1 MNSFDIN
8 LYTFIATIAIAVLG
22 WIFAL
27 WLQGKNIKQQHKIQ
41 IKYDIYKQFVQIHK
55 EAQDTLSK
63 LGASTGTPFI
73 LMESSMIPFDLKLKK
88 QFKDV
93 WLPYSESECVFE
105 GEQKW
110 TSYVQ
115 DIKRFYSEFSNKNVS
130 LLYVFED
137 WTAALGSLIPAKD
150 TLFKEI
156 SLLQKTINEQS
167 DLLQMYSVK
176 SGHDWRKWDRAE
188 IQKIADNIR
197 DGAYGIGCYL
207 GDFMVLVHNELLA
220 KYFKQKRLT
229 RKTLDPK
236 YKVLTMNGIV
246 ENVDHE
252 KFEQMKIYK
261 NILIALAQ
269 ENLDRALP
277 PKGTIS
283 PEYERFL
290 RSVIA
295 GVCPSC
301 NNPIEVF
308 DMEKAE
314 NSFCFN
320 YICGHSW
327 KGFTIQ
333 ETISIKELY
342 KIKTARPGFGWLR
355 KVVQGW
361 KPSGD
366 PKLNKG
372 VDVYMDVNREKNE
385 YHQIVKEHQTENI
398 LHEEH
403 EPLTEHKA
411 KK

>member
-1 MNSFDIN
+1 MNNIN
-8 LYTFIATIAIAVLG
+8 IDLYTLIATIATAVIG
-22 WIFAL
+22 WLVAL

-41 IKYDIYKQFVQIHK
+41 IKYDIYRQFVQIHK
-55 EAQDTLSK
+55 ESQDTLSK

-88 QFKDV
+88 QFKDI
-93 WLPYSESECVFE
+93 WLTYSESECVFE

-110 TSYVQ
+110 TSYVR
-115 DIKRFYSEFSNKNVS
+115 DIKRFYSEFNNKNVS

-137 WTAALGSLIPAKD
+137 WTAALGSLIPVKD

-167 DLLQMYSVK
+167 ELLQMYSVK
-176 SGHDWRKWDRAE
+176 NGHDWRKWDRTE

-197 DGAYGIGCYL
+197 DSTYGIGCYL
-207 GDFMVLVHNELLA
+207 GDFMVLVHNELLS
-220 KYFKQKRLT
+220 KYFKQKRFT

-252 KFEQMKIYK
+252 KVEQMKVYK
-261 NILIALAQ
+261 NILTVMAQ
-269 ENLDRALP
+269 ENLDRFLP
-277 PKGTIS
+277 PRGTIS
-283 PEYERFL
+283 PEYEKFL
-290 RSVIA
+290 RSVIS
-295 GVCPSC
+295 GICPCC

-308 DMEKAE
+308 NMEKAE

-333 ETISIKELY
+333 ETIGIKELY

-385 YHQIVKEHQTENI
+385 YHQIVKEHQTENV

-403 EPLTEHKA
+403 EPLTEHKV